1 MIFRIPKVV
10 VVARVGMDERGWE
23 NPECGYEEKAHDS
36 GGVDGLGSEG
46 KAMVSFGLSGGCDG
60 GVWDRVDDLTDQLFD
75 VKKERCDASRCGA
88 FNSGRAGEEGVGRAC
103 GVRLGGDGG
112 IGGWAGW
119 GHGSSRVFDAR
130 I

>member
-1 MIFRIPKVV
+1 MIIRIPKVV

-46 KAMVSFGLSGGCDG
+46 KAMVSFGLGGGCDG

-119 GHGSSRVFDAR
+119 GHGSSRVFDER

>member
-1 MIFRIPKVV
+1 
-10 VVARVGMDERGWE
+10 MDERGWE

-75 VKKERCDASRCGA
+75 VKKEKLSSIIATVPERWR
-88 FNSGRAGEEGVGRAC
+88 NSFE
-103 GVRLGGDGG
+103 L
-112 IGGWAGW
+112 
-119 GHGSSRVFDAR
+119 SSF
-130 I
+130 